1 MAEGLPISASGRPAN
16 DRNETARAA
25 TSAPE
30 GGPRAEFRTALAKY
44 RDPLLAGIRL
54 AQGALPGT
62 NRIRPAAHADEITE
76 YLDQPSAAA
85 ALIDRLPTE
94 ARLALSLLALTESTR
109 IDLSEL
115 AAPLALVGAPAPA
128 TARKLLELGL
138 LVIDPIQVFDK
149 VDRYE
154 RFLDEPRGLPT
165 RLLAHPAVLKAARTA
180 RPEVSLAK
188 LRGSAVV
195 QVREADGLEAILR
208 LGALWQR
215 VGAEP
220 LRQTQQGTLYKR
232 DRDRIADD
240 PVLAAPVADELTRLP
255 ELSMFWLA
263 LAQQIGLIAPDPA
276 GERLLAAEPEFWND
290 NAIHLPYMIATAW
303 LSARAWAELE
313 HLGAPDTA
321 TSKSL
326 PYLRVALLLMLSTL
340 KDSEWVAVDDL
351 SALWS
356 ERVPGVA
363 GSPSQ
368 GAAARSK
375 ERGRRGA
382 SAAPRS
388 SAAVEAM
395 LLGAAYPLGLVR
407 AAEQD
412 VTHKRLVQLSP
423 LGRYVLALGATPPP
437 RPAFDR
443 FLLVQP
449 NFEMIAYRQGLTPQ
463 LVGTFSRF
471 AWWSQI
477 GSAVELKLTR
487 ESIVHGLGG
496 GLSAEAILDTLNRH
510 NQRALPPGVVDAV
523 KNWASRREWLSF
535 YTSATLIEF
544 GSEPERDSFLSSW
557 QSNDGVLPV
566 AVGERFLLVEN
577 ERAVPFDRLRLT
589 SSRDYR
595 RPAEVCVKVES
606 DGVTLALD
614 LSRSDLLVDAELL
627 RFADLL
633 AAEPRALDDGKW
645 LAVRRFRVT
654 AASLARG
661 LGRGMSHPD
670 LGGWFHARTGNPMP
684 PAIELLLAARSP
696 RLASLKATREV
707 IVTLP
712 TVILLDGLIQHP
724 ATGLLLGERL
734 GPFSVTVPEDR
745 IEALQKALKELGIEL
760 AIE

>member
-1 MAEGLPISASGRPAN
+1 
-16 DRNETARAA
+16 
-25 TSAPE
+25 
-30 GGPRAEFRTALAKY
+30 
-44 RDPLLAGIRL
+44 
-54 AQGALPGT
+54 
-62 NRIRPAAHADEITE
+62 
-76 YLDQPSAAA
+76 
-85 ALIDRLPTE
+85 
-94 ARLALSLLALTESTR
+94 
-109 IDLSEL
+109 
-115 AAPLALVGAPAPA
+115 
-128 TARKLLELGL
+128 
-138 LVIDPIQVFDK
+138 
-149 VDRYE
+149 
-154 RFLDEPRGLPT
+154 
-165 RLLAHPAVLKAARTA
+165 
-180 RPEVSLAK
+180 
-188 LRGSAVV
+188 
-195 QVREADGLEAILR
+195 
-208 LGALWQR
+208 
-215 VGAEP
+215 
-220 LRQTQQGTLYKR
+220 
-232 DRDRIADD
+232 
-240 PVLAAPVADELTRLP
+240 
-255 ELSMFWLA
+255 
-263 LAQQIGLIAPDPA
+263 
-276 GERLLAAEPEFWND
+276 
-290 NAIHLPYMIATAW
+290 
-303 LSARAWAELE
+303 
-313 HLGAPDTA
+313 
-321 TSKSL
+321 
-326 PYLRVALLLMLSTL
+326 MLSTL
-340 KDSEWVAVDDL
+340 KDSEWVALDDL

-356 ERVPGVA
+356 ERVPGAA
-363 GSPSQ
+363 GAPSQ
-368 GAAARSK
+368 SAAARAK

-382 SAAPRS
+382 SAAPRG
-388 SAAVEAM
+388 SAAVEAL

-463 LVGTFSRF
+463 LVGALSRF

-496 GLSAEAILDTLNRH
+496 GLSAEAILETLNEH
-510 NQRALPPGVVDAV
+510 NQRALPPGVVNAV

-557 QSNDGVLPV
+557 QSNDGILPV

-614 LSRSDLLVDAELL
+614 LARSDLLVNAELL
-627 RFADLL
+627 RFADMLP
-633 AAEPRALDDGKW
+633 AEPRVSDDTKA

-670 LGGWFHARTGNPMP
+670 LGGWFQARTGNPIP

-707 IVTLP
+707 VVTLP
-712 TVILLDGLIQHP
+712 TVVLLDGLIQHP
-724 ATGLLLGERL
+724 ATGPLLGERL
-734 GPFSVTVPEDR
+734 RPVFSHGAGRSNRSAAKGAQRTGHQAGDRVTWRTVRPLRPKNCRGWSGSTDPGLRLGGRGSGRAGKTSGRAWAGGPRHLAHQRRVCDLRPFRLSSGPSASSRLPPHPAYGHLLPKGSDF
-745 IEALQKALKELGIEL
+745 LG
-760 AIE
+760 